1 VGRSRFIVVEGL
13 IGVGKTSLCRILED
27 RWSARLI
34 LEPCDDNPFLA
45 AFYSDRDRHAFP
57 AQMFYLA
64 TRFAQQQ
71 KLQQTDLFDRMVVA
85 DYIFAKD
92 RLFAEETLSGDELDL
107 YYRFADLL
115 EGGIPKPEFVLF
127 LDAPTDVVVK
137 RIQRRAIDAEQVI
150 EPAYLDSLRERYY
163 RLWDQYTDA
172 PVYVVD
178 TSQIHYVDSEQDLQT
193 MLAMIQGW
201 LDGRPVP
208 GSPEAY
214 RPSQTPQLSLFTG

>member
-1 VGRSRFIVVEGL
+1 MGRSRFIVVEGL

-150 EPAYLDSLRERYY
+150 EPDYLDSLRERYY

-208 GSPEAY
+208 GSPEPY